1 MCSTMKESLRAAVVN
16 GAWIERTV
24 LVPCVLG
31 QMKSLRHNEIF
42 ANNFASLFFA
52 GLICVLCMLKI
63 IPNAYTKTDKVHTL
77 PVSCKLTVANIS
89 PSTQAHLNIKS
100 FNIIYELHKNSQSL
114 IFNEKVAERVRDR
127 ERDRERVRCIQTI
140 IAKNKTEKK
149 TRLIAC
155 VMKNVDIIEATH
167 IEQRE
172 LKARPRHRSNDRQ
185 THTERSALYV
195 HKTRHIFCKMIMLIY
210 DFNQIT
216 RIIYYRIKLPFIN
229 FSTK

>member
-114 IFNEKVAERVRDR
+114 IFNEKVAERARDRDKDR
-127 ERDRERVRCIQTI
+127 ERESVVHTDDHRQKQNRMKK
-140 IAKNKTEKK
+140 KNETHCMRDEK
-149 TRLIAC
+149 R
-155 VMKNVDIIEATH
+155 
-167 IEQRE
+167 
-172 LKARPRHRSNDRQ
+172 RHYRSNTHRVARVESAPETPIQRQ
-185 THTERSALYV
+185 TNTHRTQCIICTQNSAYIL
-195 HKTRHIFCKMIMLIY
+195 
-210 DFNQIT
+210 
-216 RIIYYRIKLPFIN
+216 
-229 FSTK
+229 